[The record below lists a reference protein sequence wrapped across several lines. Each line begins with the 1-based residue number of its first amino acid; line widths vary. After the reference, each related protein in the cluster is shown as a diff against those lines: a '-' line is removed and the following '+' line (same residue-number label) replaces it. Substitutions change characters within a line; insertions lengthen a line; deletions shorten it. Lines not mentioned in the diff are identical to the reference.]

1 MKGSSI
7 TSAAQPLDPAERQ
20 HLYVLGHPVAHS
32 LSPLLHGRAYDAL
45 HLNWEY
51 GRADCPAEAEARAF
65 IEQRAFLAINIT
77 MPYKP
82 LALATAT
89 WKSAAAVL
97 AQGANMLAVRGDEM
111 LADNTD
117 GKGCVMALKR
127 EGVVFEGARIIVCG
141 TGPTSLSIAHAVA
154 CAGAVRIDLLGRDE
168 AKAQRILDG
177 YRARARGVGVSET
190 AEFVAGDYASACD
203 AAIKEVETRL
213 RELFKEA
220 KPGAPVPKEP
230 EQLIGA
236 LLSDNC
242 PYVFCDTSEVSG
254 KNFRKGTKAIFD
266 GVFTAYRNPSMHAN
280 IPNTQKEALEQIVQ
294 ASQMM
299 TILTQGE
306 IVK

>member
-1 MKGSSI
+1 MAGSG
-7 TSAAQPLDPAERQ
+7 TGPGGGA
-20 HLYVLGHPVAHS
+20 
-32 LSPLLHGRAYDAL
+32 GRAVRTQPGTL
-45 HLNWEY
+45 EEEHEEV
-51 GRADCPAEAEARAF
+51 EAAGLQSVCSAVSGSQLRGKYP
-65 IEQRAFLAINIT
+65 EQRAFLAINIT

-97 AQGANMLAVRGDEM
+97 AQGANVLAVRGDEM

-203 AAIKEVETRL
+203 AIECADIILDATPL
-213 RELFKEA
+213 GM
-220 KPGAPVPKEP
+220 KPGDPTPFDT
-230 EQLIGA
+230 A
-236 LLSDNC
+236 LLSEKQT
-242 PYVFCDTSEVSG
+242 VFDVVYGHGDTALVSAARQVG
-254 KNFRKGTKAIFD
+254 CSVFD
-266 GVFTAYRNPSMHAN
+266 GYGMLVG
-280 IPNTQKEALEQIVQ
+280 Q
-294 ASQMM
+294 AVETVYDLIDWFDVPVNLDKVDLFSIMQ
-299 TILTQGE
+299 
-306 IVK
+306 

>member
-97 AQGANMLAVRGDEM
+97 AQGANVLAVRGDEM

-203 AAIKEVETRL
+203 AIERADIILDATPL
-213 RELFKEA
+213 GM
-220 KPGAPVPKEP
+220 KPGDPAPFDT
-230 EQLIGA
+230 A
-236 LLSDNC
+236 LLSGKQT
-242 PYVFCDTSEVSG
+242 VFDVVYGHGDTALVSAARQVG
-254 KNFRKGTKAIFD
+254 CSVFD
-266 GVFTAYRNPSMHAN
+266 GYGMLVG
-280 IPNTQKEALEQIVQ
+280 Q
-294 ASQMM
+294 AVETVYDLIDWFDVPVNLDKVDLFSIMQ
-299 TILTQGE
+299 
-306 IVK
+306 